1 MFLRTVKTLLK
12 DHSITAR
19 ERHILQALRNQNG
32 LFHLLNSIYK
42 LKQNDAGQA
51 LTSFLLS
58 VFMVSWIIQA

>member
-1 MFLRTVKTLLK
+1 MFLRTVNDSKRLLQ

-32 LFHLLNSIYK
+32 LFHLLHSIYK

-51 LTSFLLS
+51 LTSFS
-58 VFMVSWIIQA
+58 VICL